1 MPLSCLN
8 MFNDFL
14 SLYSGKIQSLY
25 LALESP
31 TGSSPSPTLH
41 SFHLVPSPLTIS
53 TLDTFWF
60 FIVSLTFIWI
70 VDLASGC
77 NTFSLE
83 FLLVEFLL

>member
-31 TGSSPSPTLH
+31 TG
-41 SFHLVPSPLTIS
+41 
-53 TLDTFWF
+53 
-60 FIVSLTFIWI
+60 
-70 VDLASGC
+70 LAPAQLSILF
-77 NTFSLE
+77 T
-83 FLLVEFLL
+83 